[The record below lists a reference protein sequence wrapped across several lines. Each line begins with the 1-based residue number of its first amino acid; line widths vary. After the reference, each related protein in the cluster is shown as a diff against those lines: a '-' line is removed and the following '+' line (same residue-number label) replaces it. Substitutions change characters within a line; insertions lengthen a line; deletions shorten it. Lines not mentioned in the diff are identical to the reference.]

1 MIKYLSQ
8 KFHGFL
14 TCSNFTTTRKSY
26 LCFSSRLCLNSSW
39 WSQLTIDFSVTF
51 IFNWIFSLKEWTF
64 SFKLE
69 LLFAILP
76 HSVFEFDLLFSFT
89 NIYLENWTEVSKIF
103 DWLDCLFWNQNIAR
117 REIQIADEL
126 HRQKPGNFHKF
137 KHFILDHIN
146 SFYSLVWKKP

>member
-1 MIKYLSQ
+1 MIKLCLKIWRIFLSV
-8 KFHGFL
+8 L
-14 TCSNFTTTRKSY
+14 TSRSRSLTSVLIWIMTS
-26 LCFSSRLCLNSSW
+26 CFSCNIHNYRFFYNQCKLNVDNFNVESW
-39 WSQLTIDFSVTF
+39 TI
-51 IFNWIFSLKEWTF
+51 

-103 DWLDCLFWNQNIAR
+103 DWLDCLFWNRNIAW

-126 HRQKPGNFHKF
+126 RRQN
-137 KHFILDHIN
+137 LTN
-146 SFYSLVWKKP
+146 SNTSY